1 MSRPAAKTVDFTVAA
16 IEVQRDHRAA
26 KRIGVLDRVA
36 LCVEAIVVAAIVVNI
51 VVTFGNALV
60 RFIFEQDFPWAADI
74 WRILISMITF
84 LGAPAYFRRT
94 NGMAYTALIDVLKGP
109 RRQTIEACGLLILL
123 CVCVTVLAPYGAFFT
138 SQIGQSL
145 PILGIN
151 SGFVAIWLGIGLVLM
166 SVFTIEKLL
175 ALKLRAVVIGAV
187 VPIAI
192 VAATI
197 GLRWAYTEGHIEIDP
212 FILIIPA
219 LVVAFLAGVPIG
231 GILALGGMLF
241 FLMTGDAPMVTFP
254 SAMQYGIHSYILL
267 AIPFFMLAGTL
278 MEVTGM
284 AKRMIDM
291 VQEWVGHWTGGLLIA
306 QVVGMY
312 IFSGVSGSKA
322 ADIATV
328 GSVMKAPLRQYGYP
342 PTESVAVLA
351 AAAAMGETIPP
362 SLALLVLGSITTLSV
377 GSLFV
382 AGVIPATVLAIAL
395 IVAVAIRSRIKGF
408 HKGPPFRLGRALR
421 SMPLAIPAL
430 MVPVIVVGGIV
441 GGVASPTESASL
453 AVVYAFAV
461 ALFVYHTIGWKS
473 CWVALR
479 DATLIAGMI
488 LFMIATSN
496 LLSQAIVTDGLGRT
510 LAIAFGALK
519 SPIAFLF
526 VSMLVMIVIGLVLE
540 GLPAILIAAPILL
553 PVAIRFGIEPLQYGM
568 VLCVAMGIGVFMPP
582 VGIGYYVACAIGD
595 APVNATMRPAL
606 IYSMFIALG
615 LIVVILFPQ
624 LTVWLPHHFGMH

>member
-36 LCVEAIVVAAIVVNI
+36 LCVESIVVAAIVVNI

-94 NGMAYTALIDVLKGP
+94 NGMAYTALIDMLKGP

-175 ALKLRAVVIGAV
+175 ALKLRAVIIGAV

-241 FLMTGDAPMVTFP
+241 FLTTGDAPMVTFP

-382 AGVIPATVLAIAL
+382 AGIIPATVLAIAL

-488 LFMIATSN
+488 LFMIAASN

-606 IYSMFIALG
+606 IYSMFIVLG